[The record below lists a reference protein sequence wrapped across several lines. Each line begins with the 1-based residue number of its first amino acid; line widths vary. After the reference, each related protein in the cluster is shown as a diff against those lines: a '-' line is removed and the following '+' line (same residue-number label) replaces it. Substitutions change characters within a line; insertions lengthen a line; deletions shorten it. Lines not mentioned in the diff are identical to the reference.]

1 MKIPVGNFGQQI
13 AQPGPRP
20 DVPRGAFVDGTA
32 QGMAAAGEKLS
43 GIGSDLLDNL
53 SKARTLRTMAESKTA
68 LSEAHSQLVQELD
81 AGQIDPA
88 DADALWE
95 SRSEKLITERLKDVG
110 PLSRDVVAAQLQGI
124 GTEFGGRVRQAATRR
139 SQQIIGG
146 DLVALGNELERGSDP
161 EIASARYDQTVRSLG
176 PSAGWTPA
184 QIETNIN
191 QFKERVYATKAYS
204 LVNGARNSMQGL
216 NDVEQ
221 RLQSDEFSALDP
233 QRRAVLLNT
242 TAGYKTSL
250 EQRAVAAQQRAE
262 IAAAKREREAGV
274 IFGQIQALATEGK
287 VISPDFIALVTPKM
301 AGTPYEAAFNAAIK
315 QAPEGTSFAMQPLS
329 TQRAILDQI
338 EAKGNADGWTPETAA
353 RRDTLRKSYEASEKE
368 YKEDPL
374 RAAVDR
380 GVLDELAPLD
390 IGGGVQSIIQSVQGR
405 MDQARQVEQVAGHPV
420 SPFTPEEAGQVAG
433 LLSILPADQKAST
446 MAALSKAVGARTM
459 GTMAAQFDAKD
470 RTLALSAAYGNTLL
484 PDGGLVSERLIRG
497 QQAITDKRVLP
508 ADVSGWRAEI
518 AEKVRGVYAT
528 PEMEDAVIDAAVLA
542 RADAEVSRSGR
553 SISRAI
559 EAVSGGIVTFNG
571 GRIPLPMG
579 MTENQFERSLKALTP
594 QDLAAQAPGGN
605 VYASGKVVSLDDFV
619 KALPDAV
626 LRHAGQGRYTVA
638 AGAGMVLNEAGQPII
653 VEVNNGAR

>member
-32 QGMAAAGEKLS
+32 QSMAAAGEKLS
-43 GIGSDLLDNL
+43 GLGSDLLDNL

-95 SRSEKLITERLKDVG
+95 SRSEKLIKERLKDVG
-110 PLSRDVVAAQLQGI
+110 PMSRDVVAAQLQGI
-124 GTEFGGRVRQAATRR
+124 GAEFGGRVRQAATRR
-139 SQQIIGG
+139 AQQVIGG

-161 EIASARYDQTVRSLG
+161 EIASARYEQTVRALG

-184 QIETNIN
+184 QIETDTNR
-191 QFKERVYATKAYS
+191 FKERVWATKAYS
-204 LVNGARNSMQGL
+204 LVNGARNSMQAL

-242 TAGYKTSL
+242 TSGYKTSL

-262 IAAAKREREAGV
+262 IAAAKRDREAGV
-274 IFGQIQALATEGK
+274 IFSQVQDLATEGK
-287 VISPDFIALVTPKM
+287 VISPDFIAAATPKM

-329 TQRAILDQI
+329 AQRAILDQV
-338 EAKGNADGWTPETAA
+338 EAKGNADGWTPEMAK
-353 RRDTLRKSYEASEKE
+353 RRDALAKSYEASQRD
-368 YKEDPL
+368 YKADPL
-374 RAAVDR
+374 RAAVER

-390 IGGGVQSIIQSVQGR
+390 ISGGAQSIVQSIAGR
-405 MDQARQVEQVAGHPV
+405 MDQARQVEQVAGRPV
-420 SPFTPEEAGQVAG
+420 SPFTSEEASQVAG
-433 LLSILPADQKAST
+433 LLSLLPADQKATT
-446 MAALSKAVGARTM
+446 MAALSKVVGARTM
-459 GTMAAQFDAKD
+459 GAMAAQFDAKD
-470 RTLALSAAYGNTLL
+470 RTLALAAAYGDTRL
-484 PDGGLVSERLIRG
+484 PDGGLVSERLVRG
-497 QQAITDKRVLP
+497 QQAIADKRVLP

-528 PEMEDAVIDAAVLA
+528 PEMEEAVIDAAVLA
-542 RADAEVSRSGR
+542 RADAEVTRSGR

-559 EAVSGGIVTFNG
+559 EAVSGGIVTLNG
-571 GRIPLPMG
+571 GRIPLPIG
-579 MTENQFERSLKALTP
+579 MTENQFERRLKALSAH
-594 QDLAAQAPGGN
+594 DLEPQAPDGN
-605 VYASGKVVSLDDFV
+605 VYVSGKAVPLSDFV
-619 KALPDAV
+619 KALPDAT

-638 AGAGMVLNEAGQPII
+638 AGTGMVLNKDGQPII